1 MCFMERFRKKLFM
14 GKFWRN
20 LVGILLGSQIKQI
33 VSKQTVVPH
42 LKGYT
47 GKNKEDIILWGKSWV
62 KFHRIY
68 KYKELKKM
76 ILRVT
81 LIAGVSKCSTNAL
94 TLCAASCERSS
105 ATIKSLSRN
114 SIFRRCKIIKLLPS
128 IPYKLLK
135 SWMIMFSASE
145 VYSVSYSN

>member
-20 LVGILLGSQIKQI
+20 LDGILLGSQIKQI

-42 LKGYT
+42 LKGYM
-47 GKNKEDIILWGKSWV
+47 GKNKDKKMGKISQDLQIQGV
-62 KFHRIY
+62 K
-68 KYKELKKM
+68 KKM